1 MINAQKEKSVGYYL
15 KEMLKSEKEIFK
27 QFIPRNGK
35 KKNYKMSKRI
45 QRLNELIKR
54 EVSQLLLKEIEFP
67 KDALVTVTRVQV
79 SADLNQA
86 KIYISVIPE
95 KYFSRIFQM
104 LNKKVSFLQ
113 NKIKQ
118 LLIIKKV
125 PKIKL
130 VEEKET
136 QEAARIEELLEE
148 IKKDG

>member
-1 MINAQKEKSVGYYL
+1 MDLRLINGRGAERRLGSAFNLRFSQ
-15 KEMLKSEKEIFK
+15 SE
-27 QFIPRNGK
+27 
-35 KKNYKMSKRI
+35 KMSKRI
-45 QRLNELIKR
+45 QRLNELVKR
-54 EVSQLLLKEIEFP
+54 EVSQLLLREVEFP
-67 KDALVTVTRVQV
+67 KDALVTVTRVQI

-113 NKIKQ
+113 NKMNQ
-118 LLIIKKV
+118 LLIIRKV

-136 QEAARIEELLEE
+136 RGAARIEELLEK
-148 IKKDG
+148 IKKNS